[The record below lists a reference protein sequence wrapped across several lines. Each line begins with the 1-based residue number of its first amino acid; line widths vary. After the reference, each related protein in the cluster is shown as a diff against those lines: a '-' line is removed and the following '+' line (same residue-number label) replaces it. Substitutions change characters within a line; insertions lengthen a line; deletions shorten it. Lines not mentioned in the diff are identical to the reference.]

1 MDVLSLSVLSLLHNS
16 HTDHHIY
23 LLFHWNSFVVLSG
36 AKATHE
42 SAQVD
47 RLLLFSTYG
56 DLETGHPETPIRLYF

>member
-1 MDVLSLSVLSLLHNS
+1 MDILSLSVPSLLHNS

-23 LLFHWNSFVVLSG
+23 LLLHWNSFVVESG

-47 RLLLFSTYG
+47 RLFLVTTDG
-56 DLETGHPETPIRLYF
+56 DPEMGHPETPIRLCF